1 MSRIIGGLAS
11 LPTTA
16 EAFAL
21 AWLVFILSSSPA
33 SSQQLQGCQDH
44 EQMVLRLK
52 AKFHEE
58 RAEVAMNQYGW
69 LIELFEAAD
78 GKTWTLVATRPGGL
92 ACVFGV
98 GTDWQTV
105 APAAGDPS

>member
-1 MSRIIGGLAS
+1 VVVKSGIIGGLG
-11 LPTTA
+11 
-16 EAFAL
+16 FVL
-21 AWLVFILSSSPA
+21 AAVVLALSSSPA

-44 EQMVLRLK
+44 EQMILRLQTR
-52 AKFHEE
+52 FHEE
-58 RAEVAMNQYGW
+58 RADVAMNQYGW

-98 GTDWQTV
+98 GIDWQTV